1 MSETVP
7 PHSGQMVNA
16 IVKPSL
22 MRCVLLV
29 EKRVL
34 SSRAIVEIEQILI
47 ATVAPGFGGEPN
59 DARSM
64 LEYVFVAFNAPLD

>member
-1 MSETVP
+1 M
-7 PHSGQMVNA
+7 
-16 IVKPSL
+16 
-22 MRCVLLV
+22 